1 MRLLNIVQE
10 ILDEKYISKG
20 NLMIEP
26 EAGMRIEIKGE
37 DFLCYKFG
45 VDVHKEFLNH
55 FSDSSGLKKMAD
67 YIIFQQV
74 KEQLLIL
81 QVELKKGESSK
92 NTNANKKAS
101 IQLKACDEFS
111 RYIIRTIERIGK
123 GLSEKDCKFFKIRIS
138 EGDIKRFKSKTKP
151 TDCIHTI
158 EENYFSYRSEIFDL
172 IRFSKI

>member
-81 QVELKKGESSK
+81 QVELKKGK
-92 NTNANKKAS
+92 ANNSAS
-101 IQLKACDEFS
+101 VQLRACDEFS
-111 RYIIRTIERIGK
+111 RYIIHTIERIGK
-123 GLSEKDCKFFKIRIS
+123 ELSENDCKFFKIRI
-138 EGDIKRFKSKTKP
+138 
-151 TDCIHTI
+151 
-158 EENYFSYRSEIFDL
+158 YRCALPPCARCAETHDKLKGIYERPRNHIPFRHASPPRRGFL
-172 IRFSKI
+172 LPHL

>member
-55 FSDSSGLKKMAD
+55 FSDSSCLKKMAD

-81 QVELKKGESSK
+81 QVELKKGK
-92 NTNANKKAS
+92 ANNSAS
-101 IQLKACDEFS
+101 VQLRACDEFS

-123 GLSEKDCKFFKIRIS
+123 ELSENDCKFFKIRIS
-138 EGDIKRFKSKTKP
+138 EGDIKRFKSKTKS
-151 TDCIHTI
+151 TDCIHPVG
-158 EENYFSYRSEIFDL
+158 ENYFSYRSDVFNL

>member
-55 FSDSSGLKKMAD
+55 FSDHLRQPLFDQIEVFCISMPGIPCRSYLKK
-67 YIIFQQV
+67 
-74 KEQLLIL
+74 E
-81 QVELKKGESSK
+81 
-92 NTNANKKAS
+92 
-101 IQLKACDEFS
+101 
-111 RYIIRTIERIGK
+111 
-123 GLSEKDCKFFKIRIS
+123 
-138 EGDIKRFKSKTKP
+138 
-151 TDCIHTI
+151 IH
-158 EENYFSYRSEIFDL
+158 FLFL
-172 IRFSKI
+172 